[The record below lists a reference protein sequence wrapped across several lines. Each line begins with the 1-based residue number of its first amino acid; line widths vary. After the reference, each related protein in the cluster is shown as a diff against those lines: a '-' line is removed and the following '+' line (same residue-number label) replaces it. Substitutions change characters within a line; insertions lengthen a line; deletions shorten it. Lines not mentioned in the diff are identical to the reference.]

1 MRWRKNPQEERMADL
16 LRKERNNRKK
26 EEKELW
32 GRPRC
37 VWGGRER
44 EVTGRDNYIR
54 VPRNCIISTT
64 DIGILSMI

>member
-1 MRWRKNPQEERMADL
+1 MADP

-32 GRPRC
+32 GRLGC

-44 EVTGRDNYIR
+44 EVTGRDNHIR
-54 VPRNCIISTT
+54 VPRKCIISTA